1 MGHGADLGT
10 ELAADRKLIE
20 LVAGQCAAEHDPAR
34 QRALVKRLTAAIE
47 EHVTLTS
54 KCLAGALREHVPGG
68 AELSR
73 QSERVRDQ
81 VNWTLGRVAEQH
93 GFGEAGTRLVNTL
106 ATQTRGLLEVEQT
119 RLLPALEQAVTWH
132 VLEDLGEK
140 IRAGRH

>member
-20 LVAGQCAAEHDPAR
+20 LVAGQCAAEQDPAR
-34 QRALVKRLTAAIE
+34 QRALVKQLTAAVE

-54 KCLAGALREHVPGG
+54 KCLAGALREFVPGG
-68 AELSR
+68 GELSR
-73 QSERVRDQ
+73 QSDRVRDQ
-81 VNWTLGRVAEQH
+81 VSWTLGRVAEQN
-93 GFGEAGTRLVNTL
+93 GYGEAGPELVSTL
-106 ATQTRGLLEVEQT
+106 AGQARGLLDVEQN

-140 IRAGRH
+140 VRAARH

>member
-20 LVAGQCAAEHDPAR
+20 LVAGQCETENDPAR
-34 QRALVKRLTAAIE
+34 QRALVKQLTAAVE
-47 EHVTLTS
+47 EHVALTS
-54 KCLAGALREHVPGG
+54 KCLTGALREHVPGG
-68 AELSR
+68 GALSR

-81 VNWTLGRVAEQH
+81 LNWTLGRVAEQN
-93 GFGEAGTRLVNTL
+93 GYGAAGVELIHALT
-106 ATQTRGLLEVEQT
+106 AQTRGLLDVEQS

-140 IRAGRH
+140 VRAGRH